1 MVFALVGDSTMTSF
15 CPALMAPYIHRFLG
29 PGQAARIVKK
39 AHFTVFKVIKMV
51 DRCSNLLK
59 IHYLRE
65 ARPARQKST

>member
-29 PGQAARIVKK
+29 LGQAARVVRKTHSSDFEV
-39 AHFTVFKVIKMV
+39 ALVV
-51 DRCSNLLK
+51 DRCSNPLK

-65 ARPARQKST
+65 ANVARQKST